1 MNNLKKVTFLNKIS
15 EFSNKKLCLFLFLF
29 ASILYLPTITF
40 DYVLD
45 DGLVIHENKF
55 TQQGIKGVKDI
66 FTHDSFV
73 GYFGENVKYVAG
85 GRYRP
90 FTQFIFA
97 IQKELFGFHPWI
109 GHLTNILS
117 YALLMVILF
126 LTIKALLS
134 FPPFNKENAKLIAF
148 ISTLLY
154 LFHPIHTEVV
164 CNIKSLDEIFS
175 MLGSLSAILLLLSY
189 HNKPKIYKLFL
200 SGFIFFI
207 ALLSKE
213 NALTWIGVWLFWLI
227 FTHKSFSKKYIINS
241 FVVLLIPAAL
251 FLFIRSQVLGAFLN
265 TEIPKELLNNP
276 FINSTKAEEIA
287 TVLFTW
293 LIYFKLLIF
302 PHPLTHDYYPNQIP
316 ILDFGDFRVWLAIL
330 LVVGVIY
337 LLIWSWKRKPII
349 AFAILM
355 FVANFSMVSNLLFNV
370 GTFMNERFVFS
381 ASAGFTL
388 GVGWLF
394 TKWGERSPKWA
405 MYVLI
410 AILALYGVKTVT
422 RSFAWRDNLT
432 LFTTDA
438 KTSRNS
444 AHVNAAAGET
454 LIQIAKK
461 TSDPLEQE
469 KLLNEAIEY
478 LNKSAKIYPENYSAY
493 HFLGEAYFL
502 KKDFQKALENAI
514 ICANLRPVELEPYK
528 NVFAAGI
535 NAYINSSF
543 DIAGKAFLFLTSKT
557 DFLMNQFSDS
567 TYFTIQLA
575 LAYKYLNNVDSAI
588 IILNNVLQKDT
599 CNVEAMNHLAE
610 LYSTKPGGLEFS
622 EQYLMR
628 GYNCDPN
635 YTPILENL
643 GTLNIIKRN
652 YSQAIIYL
660 RKAYKSNPNNKNV
673 INNLAISYQNLG
685 RLDSAQY
692 YINMLNNH

>member
-1 MNNLKKVTFLNKIS
+1 MKTLAKKSWITKIT
-15 EFSNKKLCLFLFLF
+15 EYPNKKLCWLLFLI
-29 ASILYLPTITF
+29 ATILYLPTITF
-40 DYVLD
+40 DYTLD
-45 DGLVIHENKF
+45 DALVMTGNKY
-55 TQQGIKGVKDI
+55 TQQGIQGTKDI
-66 FTHDSFV
+66 FTHDLFE
-73 GYFGENVKYVAG
+73 GFFGEGKQIVAG

-134 FPPFNKENAKLIAF
+134 FPPFNKENAKVIAF

-189 HNKPKIYKLFL
+189 NNNPKIYKLFL

-287 TVLFTW
+287 TVFFTW

-438 KTSRNS
+438 KTSKNS
-444 AHVNAAAGET
+444 AKVQVSAAEV
-454 LIQIAKK
+454 LIKEAEKTDNQVKK
-461 TSDPLEQE
+461 E
-469 KLLNEAIEY
+469 KLLLEALRY
-478 LNKSAKIYPENYSAY
+478 LQRGGEIYPNYYGVYDLGGKAYFYLKNYDLSLENY
-493 HFLGEAYFL
+493 FTCVKL
-502 KKDFQKALENAI
+502 NPNI
-514 ICANLRPVELEPYK
+514 PTPY
-528 NVFAAGI
+528 NNIYAVGI
-535 NAYINSSF
+535 NALNDSVYDVAHRAFRFLINHYP
-543 DIAGKAFLFLTSKT
+543 
-557 DFLMNQFSDS
+557 DS
-567 TYFTIQLA
+567 TTYLFQLA
-575 LAYKYLNNVDSAI
+575 LIYKYTMQIDSAI
-588 IILNNVLQKDT
+588 MTLNKIIEIDSCHSDAFNQLGEIYARYLGNNKAAEQNLLKAVE
-599 CNVEAMNHLAE
+599 CNPTHSSA
-610 LYSTKPGGLEFS
+610 
-622 EQYLMR
+622 
-628 GYNCDPN
+628 
-635 YTPILENL
+635 LENL
-643 GTLNIIKRN
+643 GVFYGMQGRSKDALHYFKLAHKYNPNSKNLMLN
-652 YSQAIIYL
+652 L
-660 RKAYKSNPNNKNV
+660 GLAYK
-673 INNLAISYQNLG
+673 NLG
-685 RLDSAQY
+685 MMDSAQY
-692 YINMLNNH
+692 YLEKAR

>member
-1 MNNLKKVTFLNKIS
+1 MVKNKYSLFERIS
-15 EFSNKKLCLFLFLF
+15 TLDNKKLAIFLFLI

-40 DYVLD
+40 DYALD
-45 DGLVIHENKF
+45 DGLIITNNKF
-55 TQQGIKGVKDI
+55 TQQGIKGTKDI
-66 FTHDSFV
+66 FTHDAFE
-73 GYFGENVKYVAG
+73 GTLGEGAQYVAG

-148 ISTLLY
+148 LATVLY
-154 LFHPIHTEVV
+154 LFHPIHTEAV

-175 MLGSLSAILLLLSY
+175 MLGSLGAISLLLSY

-241 FVVLLIPAAL
+241 FIVLLIPAAL
-251 FLFIRSQVLGAFLN
+251 FIFIRSQVLGAFLN

-276 FINSTKAEEIA
+276 FINSTKTEEIA

-316 ILDFGDFRVWLAIL
+316 ILNFGDFRVWLAIIMVL
-330 LVVGVIY
+330 AIIY
-337 LLIWSWKRKPII
+337 ILIKSWKKRPII

-355 FVANFSMVSNLLFNV
+355 FIANFSMVSNLLFNV

-388 GVGWLF
+388 AVGWLF

-410 AILALYGVKTVT
+410 AILVLFGVKTVS
-422 RSFAWRDNLT
+422 RSFAWKDNLT

-438 KTSRNS
+438 KISRNRS
-444 AHVNAAAGET
+444 RVNAAAAET
-454 LIQIAKK
+454 LVTVAEK
-461 TSDPLEQE
+461 TSDPIQKQKMLEDALFYINRT
-469 KLLNEAIEY
+469 KYID
-478 LNKSAKIYPENYSAY
+478 SAY
-493 HFLGEAYFL
+493 YAICDISGRIYFAM
-502 KKDFQKALENAI
+502 KNYEMALESYMDCINKNENQITYNNIYAVGVNAFNDT
-514 ICANLRPVELEPYK
+514 AVH
-528 NVFAAGI
+528 VAH
-535 NAYINSSF
+535 
-543 DIAGKAFLFLTSKT
+543 KAFKFLTEKFPDNADYLYHLS
-557 DFLMNQFSDS
+557 LSYRYMEQF
-567 TYFTIQLA
+567 
-575 LAYKYLNNVDSAI
+575 DSAI
-588 IILNNVLQKDT
+588 IALKKVINIDS
-599 CNVEAMNHLAE
+599 CHSEAFNQLGE
-610 LYSTKPGGLEFS
+610 IYSRFLGDFYSGENYFKQALK
-622 EQYLMR
+622 
-628 GYNCDPN
+628 CDSTN
-635 YTPILENL
+635 STALENL
-643 GTLNIIKRN
+643 GVLYGIARRPNEALYYFK
-652 YSQAIIYL
+652 
-660 RKAYKSNPNNKNV
+660 KAYKLKPDDKNLMKN
-673 INNLAISYQNLG
+673 IGFAFQNLG
-685 RLDSAQY
+685 ILDSAKY
-692 YINMLNNH
+692 YLEKAQ

>member
-1 MNNLKKVTFLNKIS
+1 MVKNKYSLFERIS
-15 EFSNKKLCLFLFLF
+15 NIDNKKLAIFLFLI
-29 ASILYLPTITF
+29 ATILYLPTITF
-40 DYVLD
+40 DYALD

-55 TQQGIKGVKDI
+55 TQQGLKGVKDI

-73 GYFGENVKYVAG
+73 GYFGEDVKYVAG

-126 LTIKALLS
+126 LTLKALLS

-148 ISTLLY
+148 LATVLY

-175 MLGSLSAILLLLSY
+175 MLGSLGAILLLLSY

-213 NALTWIGVWLFWLI
+213 NALTWIGVWLFWLL

-241 FVVLLIPAAL
+241 FIALLIPAAL
-251 FLFIRSQVLGAFLN
+251 FIFIRSQVLGAFLN
-265 TEIPKELLNNP
+265 TDIPKELLNNP
-276 FINSTKAEEIA
+276 FINSTKTEEIA

-302 PHPLTHDYYPNQIP
+302 PHPLTHDYYPKQIP
-316 ILDFGDFRVWLAIL
+316 ILNFGDFRVWLSIILVLAI
-330 LVVGVIY
+330 IY
-337 LLIWSWKRKPII
+337 ILIKSWKRKPII

-355 FVANFSMVSNLLFNV
+355 FIANFSMVSNLLFNV
-370 GTFMNERFVFS
+370 GTFMNERFIFS

-388 GVGWLF
+388 AVGWLF
-394 TKWGERSPKWA
+394 AKWGERSPKWA

-410 AILALYGVKTVT
+410 TILALYGVKTVS
-422 RSFAWRDNLT
+422 RSFAWKDNLT

-438 KTSRNS
+438 KISRNS
-444 AHVNAAAGET
+444 SKVNAAAGES
-454 LIQIAKK
+454 LIEVAKK
-461 TSDPLEQE
+461 TNNPLEQE
-469 KLLNEAIEY
+469 KILDEAIQY
-478 LNKSAKIYPENYSAY
+478 LNKAAMIYPENYSAY

-502 KKDFQKALENAI
+502 KKDFKKALENAL
-514 ICANLRPVELEPYK
+514 ICANLRPIELEPYK
-528 NVFAAGI
+528 NIFAAGI
-535 NAYINSSF
+535 NAYLDSSY
-543 DIAGKAFLFLTSKT
+543 DIASMAFSFLTSKT
-557 DFLMNQFSDS
+557 DFLMNQFADS

-575 LAYKYLNNVDSAI
+575 LAYKYLNKVDSAI
-588 IILNNVLQKDT
+588 IILNNVIEKDT
-599 CNVEAMNHLAE
+599 CNVEALNHLAE
-610 LYSTKPGGLEFS
+610 LHSTKPGGLSNS
-622 EQYLMR
+622 EYYLLR
-628 GYNCDPN
+628 GYSCNPN
-635 YTPILENL
+635 YAPILENL

-660 RKAYKSNPNNKNV
+660 KKVYNINPNNKNV
-673 INNLAISYQNLG
+673 INNLAIAYQNVG
-685 RLDSAQY
+685 KLDSAQY
-692 YINMLNNH
+692 YINLLK

>member
-1 MNNLKKVTFLNKIS
+1 MVKNKYSFFERIS
-15 EFSNKKLCLFLFLF
+15 KLDNRKLAIFLFII

-40 DYVLD
+40 DYALD
-45 DGLVIHENKF
+45 DGLIITDNKF
-55 TQQGIKGVKDI
+55 TQQGIKGTKDI
-66 FTHDSFV
+66 FTHDAFE
-73 GYFGENVKYVAG
+73 GTLGEGAQYVAG

-148 ISTLLY
+148 LSTVLY

-175 MLGSLSAILLLLSY
+175 MLGALGAILLLLSY
-189 HNKPKIYKLFL
+189 HNKPKTYKLFL

-251 FLFIRSQVLGAFLN
+251 FLFIRSQVLGAFLY
-265 TEIPKELLNNP
+265 TDVPKELLNNP
-276 FINSTKAEEIA
+276 FVDSTKTEEIA

-293 LIYFKLLIF
+293 LVYFKLLIF
-302 PHPLTHDYYPNQIP
+302 PHPLTHDYYPKQIP
-316 ILDFGDFRVWLAIL
+316 ILNLGDFRVWLSIIMVLAI
-330 LVVGVIY
+330 IY
-337 LLIWSWKRKPII
+337 ILIKSWKKNPII

-355 FVANFSMVSNLLFNV
+355 FIANFSMVSNLLFNV

-388 GVGWLF
+388 VAGWLF

-410 AILALYGVKTVT
+410 AILVLYGVKTVS
-422 RSFAWRDNLT
+422 RSFAWKDNLT

-438 KTSRNS
+438 KISRNS
-444 AHVNAAAGET
+444 SRVNAAAAET
-454 LIQIAKK
+454 LVTVAEK
-461 TSDPLEQE
+461 TSDPIQKQKMLEDALFYINRT
-469 KLLNEAIEY
+469 KNIDSNYYAICDI
-478 LNKSAKIYPENYSAY
+478 SGRIYFAMKNY
-493 HFLGEAYFL
+493 EM
-502 KKDFQKALENAI
+502 ALESYMDCINKNENQITYNNIYAVGVNAFDDT
-514 ICANLRPVELEPYK
+514 AVH
-528 NVFAAGI
+528 V
-535 NAYINSSF
+535 AY
-543 DIAGKAFLFLTSKT
+543 KAFKFLTEKFPNNA
-557 DFLMNQFSDS
+557 D
-567 TYFTIQLA
+567 
-575 LAYKYLNNVDSAI
+575 YLYHLSLSYRFMERFDSAI
-588 IILNNVLQKDT
+588 ISLQKVINIDS
-599 CNVEAMNHLAE
+599 CHSEAYNQLGEIYSRFIGDFKSGEYYLKQAVE
-610 LYSTKPGGLEFS
+610 
-622 EQYLMR
+622 
-628 GYNCDPN
+628 CDSNN
-635 YTPILENL
+635 YAALENL
-643 GTLNIIKRN
+643 GVLYGIARRPNEALYYFK
-652 YSQAIIYL
+652 
-660 RKAYKSNPNNKNV
+660 KAYNLKPGDKNL
-673 INNLAISYQNLG
+673 IKNIGFAFQNLG
-685 RLDSAQY
+685 IIDSAKY
-692 YINMLNNH
+692 YLERAK

>member
-1 MNNLKKVTFLNKIS
+1 MNNLKKITFFNKIS
-15 EFSNKKLCLFLFLF
+15 NFSNKKLCLFLFLT

-45 DGLVIHENKF
+45 DGIVIHQNKF
-55 TQQGIKGVKDI
+55 TQQGLKGVKDI

-97 IQKELFGFHPWI
+97 IQKELFGFKPWI

-148 ISTLLY
+148 LATVLY

-175 MLGSLSAILLLLSY
+175 MLGSLGAILLLLSY

-251 FLFIRSQVLGAFLN
+251 FLFIRSQVLGAFLY
-265 TEIPKELLNNP
+265 TDVPKELLNNP
-276 FINSTKAEEIA
+276 FVDSTKSQEIA

-293 LIYFKLLIF
+293 LVYFKLLIF
-302 PHPLTHDYYPNQIP
+302 PHPLTHDYYPKQIP
-316 ILDFGDFRVWLAIL
+316 ILNFGDFRVWLAIIMVL
-330 LVVGVIY
+330 AIIY
-337 LLIWSWKRKPII
+337 ILIKSWKKNPII

-355 FVANFSMVSNLLFNV
+355 FIANFSMVSNLLFNV

-388 GVGWLF
+388 VVGWLF

-410 AILALYGVKTVT
+410 AILALYGVKTVS
-422 RSFAWRDNLT
+422 RSFAWKDNLT

-438 KTSRNS
+438 KISKNS
-444 AHVNAAAGET
+444 AHVNAAAGES
-454 LIQIAKK
+454 LIEVAKK
-461 TSDPLEQE
+461 TNNLLQQE
-469 KLLNEAIEY
+469 KLLNDAIKY
-478 LNKSAKIYPENYSAY
+478 LNKSATIYPENYSAY

-502 KKDFQKALENAI
+502 KKDFKKALENAI
-514 ICANLRPVELEPYK
+514 ICANLRPIELEPYK

-535 NAYINSSF
+535 NAYLDSSY
-543 DIAGKAFLFLTSKT
+543 DIASTAFSFLTSKT
-557 DFLMNQFSDS
+557 DFLMSQFADS

-575 LAYKYLNNVDSAI
+575 LAYRYLNKTDSAI
-588 IILNNVLQKDT
+588 IILNSALQKDT
-599 CNVEAMNHLAE
+599 CNVEALNQLAE
-610 LYSTKPGGLEFS
+610 LYSTKPGGLNNS
-622 EQYLMR
+622 EYYLLR
-628 GYNCDPN
+628 GYKCNPN
-635 YTPILENL
+635 FAPILENL

-660 RKAYKSNPNNKNV
+660 KKVYNINPNNKNV
-673 INNLAISYQNLG
+673 INNLAIAYQNVG
-685 RLDSAQY
+685 MLDSAQY
-692 YINMLNNH
+692 YINLLK

>member
-1 MNNLKKVTFLNKIS
+1 MNNLKKITFFNKIS
-15 EFSNKKLCLFLFLF
+15 NFSNKKLCLFLFLV

-40 DYVLD
+40 DYALD
-45 DGLVIHENKF
+45 DGLIITNNKF
-55 TQQGIKGVKDI
+55 TQQGINGIKDI
-66 FTHDSFV
+66 FTHDAFE
-73 GYFGENVKYVAG
+73 GTLGEGAQYVAG

-126 LTIKALLS
+126 LTLKALLS

-148 ISTLLY
+148 LATVLY

-175 MLGSLSAILLLLSY
+175 MLGSLGAILLLLSY

-241 FVVLLIPAAL
+241 FVALLIPAAL
-251 FLFIRSQVLGAFLN
+251 FIFIRSQVLGAFLN

-276 FINSTKAEEIA
+276 FINSTKTEEIA

-302 PHPLTHDYYPNQIP
+302 PHPLTHDYYPKQIP
-316 ILDFGDFRVWLAIL
+316 ILNFGDFRVWLAIIMVL
-330 LVVGVIY
+330 AIIY
-337 LLIWSWKRKPII
+337 ILIKSWKRKPII

-355 FVANFSMVSNLLFNV
+355 FIANFSMVSNLLFNV
-370 GTFMNERFVFS
+370 GTFMNERFIFS

-388 GVGWLF
+388 AVGWLF

-410 AILALYGVKTVT
+410 TILALYGVKTVS
-422 RSFAWRDNLT
+422 RSFAWKDNLT

-438 KTSRNS
+438 KISRNS
-444 AHVNAAAGET
+444 SRVNAAAAET
-454 LIQIAKK
+454 LVTVAEKNNDPIQK
-461 TSDPLEQE
+461 Q
-469 KLLNEAIEY
+469 KLLE
-478 LNKSAKIYPENYSAY
+478 
-493 HFLGEAYFL
+493 
-502 KKDFQKALENAI
+502 DAL
-514 ICANLRPVELEPYK
+514 
-528 NVFAAGI
+528 F
-535 NAYINSSF
+535 YINRTKY
-543 DIAGKAFLFLTSKT
+543 I
-557 DFLMNQFSDS
+557 DS
-567 TYFTIQLA
+567 TYYAICDISGRIYFAMKNYEMA
-575 LAYKYLNNVDSAI
+575 LESYMDCINKNENQITYNNIYAVGVNAFNDTAVHVSYKAFKFLTEKFPDNADYLYHLSLSYRYMERFDSAI
-588 IILNNVLQKDT
+588 IALEKVINIDS
-599 CNVEAMNHLAE
+599 CNSEAFNQLGE
-610 LYSTKPGGLEFS
+610 IYSRFLGDFNSGENYFKQALK
-622 EQYLMR
+622 
-628 GYNCDPN
+628 CDSTN
-635 YTPILENL
+635 STALENL
-643 GTLNIIKRN
+643 GVLYGIARRPADALYYFK
-652 YSQAIIYL
+652 
-660 RKAYKSNPNNKNV
+660 KAYNLKPDDKNLMKN
-673 INNLAISYQNLG
+673 IGFAFQNLG
-685 RLDSAQY
+685 ILDSAKY
-692 YINMLNNH
+692 YLEKAK

>member
-1 MNNLKKVTFLNKIS
+1 MNNLKKITFFNKIS
-15 EFSNKKLCLFLFLF
+15 NFSNKKLCLFLFLT

-45 DGLVIHENKF
+45 DGIVIHQNKF
-55 TQQGIKGVKDI
+55 TQQGLKGVKDI

-148 ISTLLY
+148 LATVLY

-175 MLGSLSAILLLLSY
+175 MLGSLGAILLLLSY

-251 FLFIRSQVLGAFLN
+251 FLFIRSQVLGAFLY
-265 TEIPKELLNNP
+265 TDVPKELLNNP
-276 FINSTKAEEIA
+276 FVDSTKSQEIA

-293 LIYFKLLIF
+293 LVYFKLLIF
-302 PHPLTHDYYPNQIP
+302 PHPLTHDYYPKQIP
-316 ILDFGDFRVWLAIL
+316 ILNFGDFRVWLSIIMVLAI
-330 LVVGVIY
+330 IY
-337 LLIWSWKRKPII
+337 ILIKSWKKNPII

-388 GVGWLF
+388 VAGWLF

-410 AILALYGVKTVT
+410 AILVLYGVKTVS
-422 RSFAWRDNLT
+422 RSFAWKDNLT

-438 KTSRNS
+438 KISKNS
-444 AHVNAAAGET
+444 AHVNAAAGES
-454 LIQIAKK
+454 LIEVAKK
-461 TSDPLEQE
+461 TNNLLQQE
-469 KLLNEAIEY
+469 KLLNDAIKY
-478 LNKSAKIYPENYSAY
+478 LNKSATIYPENYSAY

-502 KKDFQKALENAI
+502 KKDFKKALENAI
-514 ICANLRPVELEPYK
+514 ICANLRPIELEPYK

-535 NAYINSSF
+535 NAYLDSSYN
-543 DIAGKAFLFLTSKT
+543 IASTAFSFLTSKT
-557 DFLMNQFSDS
+557 DFLMNQFADS

-575 LAYKYLNNVDSAI
+575 LAYRYLNKTDSAI
-588 IILNNVLQKDT
+588 IILNSALQKDT
-599 CNVEAMNHLAE
+599 CNVEALNQLAE
-610 LYSTKPGGLEFS
+610 LYSTKPGGLNNS
-622 EQYLMR
+622 EYYLLR
-628 GYNCDPN
+628 GYKCNPN
-635 YTPILENL
+635 FAPILENL

-660 RKAYKSNPNNKNV
+660 KKVYNINPNNKNV
-673 INNLAISYQNLG
+673 INNLAIAYQNVG
-685 RLDSAQY
+685 MLDSAQY
-692 YINMLNNH
+692 YINLLK